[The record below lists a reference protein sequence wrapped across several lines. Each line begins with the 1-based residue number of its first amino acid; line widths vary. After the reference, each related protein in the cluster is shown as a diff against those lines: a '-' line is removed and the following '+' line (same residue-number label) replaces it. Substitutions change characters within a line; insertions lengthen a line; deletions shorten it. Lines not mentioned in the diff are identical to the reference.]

1 MNNNSSIDNRYYQ
14 ICHNTA
20 YNLFYKNLNSFRL
33 SPISDERIEAI
44 KLLAKM
50 ERLNFL
56 TNPRIKLAQT
66 KKLLK
71 LMEKLATRP
80 ENYNITENE
89 KYLFY
94 MFAVDPTFEA
104 YIIAATAG
112 DASKIKSRMLA
123 KFGLNDVNLI
133 RLERKFVNLKM
144 LSDNREKLEDEID
157 KRALK

>member
-1 MNNNSSIDNRYYQ
+1 MNNNLSAYQYYHPLNCSIV
-14 ICHNTA
+14 
-20 YNLFYKNLNSFRL
+20 YNLFYKGLSSFKL
-33 SPISDERIEAI
+33 SSISDERIEAI

-66 KKLLK
+66 KKILK

-104 YIIAATAG
+104 YIIAATAS
-112 DASKIKSRMLA
+112 DASKIKSCMLA

-144 LSDNREKLEDEID
+144 LSNNREKLEDEID
-157 KRALK
+157 KRALI